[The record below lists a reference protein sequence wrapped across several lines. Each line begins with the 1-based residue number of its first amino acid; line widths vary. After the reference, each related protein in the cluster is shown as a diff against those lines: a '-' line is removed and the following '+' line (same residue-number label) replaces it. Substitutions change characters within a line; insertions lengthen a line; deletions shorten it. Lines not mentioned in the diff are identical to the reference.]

1 MIRNSRGKRP
11 TFYETPGMDQVMS
24 MLTVLASEVSV
35 LADHID
41 GIERVAEKNGL
52 DLKGGLASLEL
63 GEDALR
69 EREERRQALLGKLF
83 YLLRK
88 EAAEAEQGDNQ
99 ARYEKT
105 LRDIA
110 DSTTCAS

>member
-1 MIRNSRGKRP
+1 MNRDSRGKRP

-41 GIERVAEKNGL
+41 GLERVAAQHGL

-63 GEDALR
+63 GEDALT
-69 EREERRQALLGKLF
+69 EREERRQALFGRLF

-88 EAAEAEQGDNQ
+88 EAAEAASGDNQ
-99 ARYEKT
+99 ARYEET
-105 LRDIA
+105 LRVIA
-110 DSTTCAS
+110 D

>member
-1 MIRNSRGKRP
+1 MIRDSRGKRP

-41 GIERVAEKNGL
+41 GLERVAAKHGL

-63 GEDALR
+63 GEDALN
-69 EREERRQALLGKLF
+69 EREERRQALFGRMF

-88 EAAEAEQGDNQ
+88 DAAEAAAGDDQ
-99 ARYEKT
+99 ARYEET
-105 LRDIA
+105 LRVIA
-110 DSTTCAS
+110 DGPSIAS